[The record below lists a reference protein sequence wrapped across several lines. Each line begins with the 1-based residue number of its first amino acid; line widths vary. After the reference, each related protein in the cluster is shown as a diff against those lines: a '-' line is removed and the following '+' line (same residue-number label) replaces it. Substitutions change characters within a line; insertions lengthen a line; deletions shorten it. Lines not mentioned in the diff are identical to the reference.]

1 MRPVL
6 EIIQAKN
13 NRLEQLINNQQQ
25 QITNINEQCQSQQRQ
40 IDELT
45 TIIKALKD
53 HNDISIKRMLAFED
67 LVGPHVDLDSYHPI
81 PSNYAGFKWCNGAFM
96 PRQHSETRY
105 PNTGFDTVFK
115 QGQKCVAFNFGCQPM
130 TMRDCRN
137 LNQYPIFSWVIADY
151 ESEKLDLNSPST
163 IIIFII
169 FFSDFTRNTIFTQ
182 NHAVHLDL
190 TDNLIY

>member
-13 NRLEQLINNQQQ
+13 NRLEQLINDQQQ

-67 LVGPHVDLDSYHPI
+67 LIGPHVDLDSCHPI
-81 PSNYAGFKWCNGAFM
+81 PSNYADFKWCNGAFM
-96 PRQHSETRY
+96 PRQHGETRY

-130 TMRDCRN
+130 TMRDCRR
-137 LNQYPIFSWVIADY
+137 IEDV
-151 ESEKLDLNSPST
+151 
-163 IIIFII
+163 
-169 FFSDFTRNTIFTQ
+169 
-182 NHAVHLDL
+182 
-190 TDNLIY
+190 